1 MPRRSRLFP
10 PSPGPFLNQALPKF
24 RLKFRNSNF
33 ASPLGKH
40 TKSYLTDKSIHTRI
54 LRVAPNIPLNP
65 VSKGYKPCLRGTLRK
80 QTSKSHPGVPNAT
93 CVPSKT
99 ATSKC
104 HTGLRAPKY
113 APSRIPEIELPPS
126 DAVQG
131 TGGTLIQ
138 LTPCAGLKPRLP
150 AGDEPKPR
158 GNGRANHLRR
168 RRRAR
173 VCAEL
178 GSAGPWR
185 APGLGRTTDAKLE
198 GSPPLLLLSW
208 SLCQTQTPL

>member
-1 MPRRSRLFP
+1 MS
-10 PSPGPFLNQALPKF
+10 SGT
-24 RLKFRNSNF
+24 SNF

>member
-1 MPRRSRLFP
+1 MSPSVSGLSAFNTQDIIIEAEFTKAIRYLNIPRQSRLLP

-40 TKSYLTDKSIHTRI
+40 TESYPMDKSIHTWI

-65 VSKGYKPCLRGTLRK
+65 VSNGYKPCLGGMLGK
-80 QTSKSHPGVPNAT
+80 QTSKSYPGVPNAT

-113 APSRIPEIELPPS
+113 VPSRIPEIEPPPLT
-126 DAVQG
+126 AVQG
-131 TGGTLIQ
+131 TMIQ
-138 LTPCAGLKPRLP
+138 LNPCARRKPRLP
-150 AGDEPKPR
+150 AGDELKPQ
-158 GNGRANHLRR
+158 GNGRANHLGRR
-168 RRRAR
+168 RVR
-173 VCAEL
+173 V
-178 GSAGPWR
+178 
-185 APGLGRTTDAKLE
+185 
-198 GSPPLLLLSW
+198 
-208 SLCQTQTPL
+208 